1 MGRSFRIGSVRGVPI
16 RLHWSF
22 PLLGVL
28 VILPSSGRTTARSLA
43 EGLIWIA
50 ALFVCIVVHE
60 LSHSFVAR
68 RRGFLVHD
76 IVLLPI
82 GGVSEIS
89 GLPGAPRDEL
99 AIAIAGPLGSLALA
113 LLFAV
118 AGLVSGA
125 VLWPPSMFAGA
136 ILSRLLWANLLL
148 AGFNLLPAIPMDGGR
163 VLRALLAHRRTDL
176 RATGLAV
183 QIGRFIGLA
192 MVVVGLRYDL
202 WLSFVGVFVFV
213 GAAGEK
219 RAAALRT
226 AVGGLSVGDVMVPDP
241 TTLEASFP
249 LAAVSPFLTSLT
261 GTGPACG
268 RPRTVRRPDRG
279 RPAPG
284 TSRSALSGRR
294 HRSRR
299 GAPRA
304 RRPLVPGRGGVSQ
317 CLPASCGRRRRRRPR
332 RRCPVHAPPRSG
344 AAPGDPRTG
353 HLRHPTLNEPGTAR
367 AEAVFLIKE
376 QRGRAVNGPDDRG
389 HAQGRRAARR

>member
-22 PLLGVL
+22 PLLVVL
-28 VILPSSGRTTARSLA
+28 VILPTSSRTTARSLV

-50 ALFVCIVVHE
+50 ALFVCIVAHE

-68 RRGFLVHD
+68 RRGFLVRD

-99 AIAIAGPLGSLALA
+99 AIAIAGPLASLSLA
-113 LLFAV
+113 LLFAL

-125 VLWPPSMFAGA
+125 VLWPPSLFAGA
-136 ILSRLLWANLLL
+136 VLSRLMWANLLL

-202 WLSFVGVFVFV
+202 WLSLVGLFVFV

-226 AVGGLSVGDVMVPDP
+226 AVGGLRVGDVMVHDP
-241 TTLEASFP
+241 TTLEVSFP
-249 LAAVSPFLTSLT
+249 LAAVSPFLQAS
-261 GTGPACG
+261 PG
-268 RPRTVRRPDRG
+268 RVLPVVDRG
-279 RPAPG
+279 RYVGLIAADRLPG
-284 TSRSALSGRR
+284 PPGALLV
-294 HRSRR
+294 
-299 GAPRA
+299 ADATDRA
-304 RRPLVPGRGGVSQ
+304 A
-317 CLPASCGRRRRRRPR
+317 ASL
-332 RRCPVHAPPRSG
+332 A
-344 AAPGDPRTG
+344 
-353 HLRHPTLNEPGTAR
+353 
-367 AEAVFLIKE
+367 
-376 QRGRAVNGPDDRG
+376 PDDPLYPVAVECLGAFR
-389 HAQGRRAARR
+389 RRAAAVVEDGRVVGVLYAPHLEAALRRATTGPGISGIRR